1 MDRQTDEKRT
11 DGRADRRA
19 EKGRTGERTDRRT
32 DGQAD
37 IQTDGRAVRQRVCT
51 VSVIDKAPSP
61 RGVESLRTGLRRS
74 NDQRG
79 IRIIRNEHMVR
90 DLETSI

>member
-11 DGRADRRA
+11 DGRADRQ
-19 EKGRTGERTDRRT
+19 TGGKRT
-32 DGQAD
+32 DGRAD
-37 IQTDGRAVRQRVCT
+37 GQTDGRASRQTDGRASSQRVCT

>member
-11 DGRADRRA
+11 DGRADR
-19 EKGRTGERTDRRT
+19 
-32 DGQAD
+32 
-37 IQTDGRAVRQRVCT
+37 QTDGRADGQTDGRASRQTDGRASSQRVCT